1 MMLTLNR
8 YSKHYLNFFKLV
20 IQRIAL
26 MMFKFSISELPI
38 PVLQLFSRNS
48 EIHNYNTR
56 GNKLLRT
63 KIGSS
68 EATYAN
74 FSFHAVY
81 IWNII
86 SKEIPTDVSYSCFK
100 HLSKHFIQEHD
111 IEYRLRT

>member
-1 MMLTLNR
+1 
-8 YSKHYLNFFKLV
+8 
-20 IQRIAL
+20 

-74 FSFHAVY
+74 LAFMLSTFGTLFQRKYPLTSLTAAL
-81 IWNII
+81 NISLNI
-86 SKEIPTDVSYSCFK
+86 LYKNMI
-100 HLSKHFIQEHD
+100 LNIG
-111 IEYRLRT
+111 